1 MRQRRGKPVESC
13 DDERRRTR
21 RATKGELADA
31 LTRARDATLAILA
44 PVPDEELVRQVS
56 PLMSPLVWDLAH
68 IGYFEE
74 LWLLRRL
81 GARTPFETRF
91 DDLYD
96 SFRHERRERGAL
108 PVLQPDEAR
117 AFVADVR
124 RRVLSLLEEIE
135 LDEDDPLLRDGFV
148 YAIVLQHELQ
158 HQETMLQTVHL
169 CGREYPVP
177 EHGARAAS
185 PEVDEIVLPSG
196 SFVLGSEHPWA
207 YDNERP
213 AHVVDVPAFAIER
226 YPFTNARHLEFV
238 EDGGYR
244 DRRLWS
250 DDGWAWLRREQARA
264 PLFWAQ
270 EAREWKRLR
279 FGRRE
284 PLPPAEPVQHVSYW
298 EAEAV
303 AAWADKRL
311 PTEVEWEKAAQ
322 GAPLAHGANV
332 GRGSFGPLPVTERAS
347 SRAGV
352 ACVLGDV
359 WEWTSSRFTGYPGFT
374 AFPYREY
381 SEVFFGDEYRVLRGG
396 SWATDSLVARVSFRN
411 WDYPQR
417 RQIFSGLRL
426 ARDV

>member
-1 MRQRRGKPVESC
+1 MQ
-13 DDERRRTR
+13 T

-31 LTRARDATLAILA
+31 LTRARDVTLDILA
-44 PVPDEELVRQVS
+44 HVPDEELVRQVS

-74 LWLLRRL
+74 VWLLRRL
-81 GARTPFETRF
+81 GAGAPFDSRF

-96 SFRHERRERGAL
+96 SFRHERRVRGAL
-108 PVLQPDEAR
+108 PVLQPAEAR

-124 RRVLSLLEEIE
+124 RRVLSLLDEIE
-135 LDEDDPLLRDGFV
+135 FDEDDPLLRDGFV
-148 YAIVLQHELQ
+148 YANVLQHELQ
-158 HQETMLQTVHL
+158 HQETMLQTL
-169 CGREYPVP
+169 QLSGCEYSTT
-177 EHGARAAS
+177 EHDARAAS
-185 PEVDEIVLPSG
+185 PEVDEISVPGGPFL
-196 SFVLGSEHPWA
+196 LGSEHPWA

-213 AHVVDVPAFAIER
+213 ACVVEVPAFAIER
-226 YPFTNARHLEFV
+226 YPVTNARYVQFV

-244 DRRLWS
+244 DPRFWS
-250 DDGWAWLRREQARA
+250 DDGWVWLRGEQARA
-264 PLFWAQ
+264 PLFWTQ
-270 EAREWKRLR
+270 NGGGWKRLR

-284 PLPPAEPVQHVSYW
+284 PLPPAEPVQHISYW

-303 AAWADKRL
+303 AAWAGKRL

-322 GAPLAHGANV
+322 GALAQGANV
-332 GRGSFGPLPVTERAS
+332 GRDSLGPLPVTERVP

-352 ACVLGDV
+352 ACMLGDV

-381 SEVFFGDEYRVLRGG
+381 SEVFFGDDYRVLRGG
-396 SWATDSLVARVSFRN
+396 SWATDPIVARISFRN

-417 RQIFSGLRL
+417 RQIFSGVRL
-426 ARDV
+426 ARDT

>member
-1 MRQRRGKPVESC
+1 MTLMRGKPVERC
-13 DDERRRTR
+13 DEERRTR
-21 RATKGELADA
+21 SVTKAGLADA

-81 GARTPFETRF
+81 GARTRFDPRF

-96 SFRHERRERGAL
+96 AFRHERHERGAL

-124 RRVLSLLEEIE
+124 RRVLSLLDEIE
-135 LDEDDPLLRDGFV
+135 LADEDPLLRDGFV

-158 HQETMLQTVHL
+158 HQETMLQTVQL
-169 CGREYPVP
+169 SACEYPVP
-177 EHGARAAS
+177 KHEARAAS
-185 PEVDEIVLPSG
+185 PEVDEIVLAAGP
-196 SFVLGSEHPWA
+196 FVLGSEHAWA

-226 YPFTNARHLEFV
+226 YPVTNARYLEFV
-238 EDGGYR
+238 EDGGYS
-244 DRRLWS
+244 DRHLWS
-250 DDGWAWLRREQARA
+250 DGGRAWLRTEQAGA
-264 PLFWAQ
+264 PLYW
-270 EAREWKRLR
+270 AREAGEWTRLR

-303 AAWADKRL
+303 AAWAGKRL

-322 GAPLAHGANV
+322 GAPLETDPNV
-332 GRGSFGPLPVTERAS
+332 GRASFGPLPVTDRAS
-347 SRAGV
+347 SRGGV

-359 WEWTSSRFTGYPGFT
+359 WEWTSSRFTGYPGFS

-381 SEVFFGDEYRVLRGG
+381 SEVFFGDDYRVLRGG
-396 SWATDSLVARVSFRN
+396 SWATDPLVARVTFRN

-417 RQIFSGLRL
+417 RQIFSGVRL